1 MKAFGFSEVFSM
13 ASATTYRKN
22 YTAPTHWVDKVDLIF
37 DLHPQRTRVRSTLT
51 VRPNE
56 NRPNDDFLL
65 NGRDLELISITV
77 NNHELARTEYAILD
91 SGDLLLHGISEPST
105 IKIENVINPTA
116 NTSLLGLYVS
126 NNNFM
131 TQCEAEGFRRI
142 TYYPDRLDV
151 MAKFTVRINA
161 PKSVCPVL
169 LSNGNLVEE
178 GEIDNNW
185 HYTRWEDPFKKP
197 AYLFALVAGDLKCR
211 EERFTLKNGKKALLQ
226 IWVEPRNLDKTE
238 FALESLKKAIA
249 WDEKRFGL
257 ELDLERFMIVAT
269 DDFTMGAMENKGL
282 NIFNSRC
289 ILATPA
295 VATDK
300 DFARIESVI
309 AHEYLH
315 NWTGNRVTCRDW
327 FQLTLKEGLTVFRE
341 QEFAADM
348 LGDPTARAVK
358 RIEDVRYLRDRQF
371 AEDAGP
377 MAHPIRPES
386 YQEINNFYTTTV
398 YEKGAEVIRMMQTLL
413 GKEGFRRG
421 LDQYIR
427 LHDGSA
433 ATCDDFL
440 DAMAKANMRDLSQFE
455 RWYSQAGTPHVLV
468 ETHWNP
474 RAGSYTVTLT
484 QSCAATPGQPKKEP
498 FFIPFD
504 IALINAKGNPIPLQ
518 LQAETA
524 AKGTSRVL
532 ELTETQQSWTFINI
546 REKPVPSLARNFS
559 APIIVDY
566 DYTPDELVF
575 LSQHDNDPFNRAE
588 AMEKLSMLCIDE
600 MVADFE
606 HGTRMVI
613 NPHYR
618 NAFEAMLTDKTLS
631 PAFKAAALTLPSESR
646 VAETQPMINPAAIR
660 AAIRALRE
668 QLGRQFSHVIMR
680 VFDDN
685 APNPQYSPNP
695 VDAGKRAMRAF
706 CVELLLAGGNAKS
719 LLRARQLFETS
730 KNLTERLD
738 ALRIIVNSAS
748 PAKYA
753 LLQAAEAEWRNEP
766 LLINKWFT
774 LQATATVP
782 MDDCPVVDVVK
793 NLIERYPGYNTNN
806 PNNVYSLV
814 LAFCQNN
821 LAEFHRPDGYGY
833 RLWLDEVLKLD
844 RINPQV
850 SSRLARCLDNWR
862 RYMPECSRLM
872 FSVLSYVQSQPHLSP
887 DLREVINKSLNN
899 ATH

>member
-1 MKAFGFSEVFSM
+1 M